1 MRLHLLAVATIA
13 IAGVSAKPQYG
24 SNADQVQ
31 VRVRESIEGMDQ
43 VHKEFS
49 NPNRN
54 NFVAAF
60 SRDKIVPLRTSVREK
75 MTSSEARNIVQQRA
89 TEQPH

>member
-1 MRLHLLAVATIA
+1 MRLYLLAVATIA
-13 IAGVSAKPQYG
+13 IAGVSSKPQYG

-31 VRVRESIEGMDQ
+31 VRVRESTEGMDQ
-43 VHKEFS
+43 VHKAFS
-49 NPNRN
+49 NPNRI

-60 SRDKIVPLRTSVREK
+60 SRDKTVPLRTSVRER

-89 TEQPH
+89 TEQPR

>member
-1 MRLHLLAVATIA
+1 MAVATIA

-24 SNADQVQ
+24 NNADQVQ
-31 VRVRESIEGMDQ
+31 VRVRLSIEGMDQ
-43 VHKEFS
+43 VHKESS

-54 NFVAAF
+54 SFVAAF
-60 SRDKIVPLRTSVREK
+60 SRDKIVPLRTSVKEK